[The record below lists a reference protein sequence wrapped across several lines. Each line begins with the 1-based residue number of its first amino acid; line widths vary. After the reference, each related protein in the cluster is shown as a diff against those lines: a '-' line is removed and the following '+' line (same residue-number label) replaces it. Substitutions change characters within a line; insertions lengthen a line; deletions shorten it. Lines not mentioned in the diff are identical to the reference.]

1 MNQLSSE
8 AKAMRERIIN
18 WQSPTVDDL
27 RNIRALENTGEQLLD
42 AILLH
47 CPNNHERS
55 EAIDYLEVLLTWTRK
70 SIIRGNGIDS

>member
-1 MNQLSSE
+1 MNHLSSE
-8 AKAMRERIIN
+8 AKAMRERIIK

-27 RNIRALENTGEQLLD
+27 RNIRAIEKDCERLLD

-47 CPNNHERS
+47 CPDNHERS